1 MPVRATVA
9 IGLLGTALAVV
20 LVGLLHVIDAGQ
32 VDPVRRTISEYALRD
47 HGWMFDAGVL
57 ALAAG
62 SVAVLVALVRA
73 GLVRW
78 PSFAAVGMLVWAAGM
93 VAVVAFEKTN
103 WSVGPSVGGV
113 IHRYASLVAFFALP
127 VAALVATRG
136 RAGAAWPRWLAI
148 AALTWL
154 GAILSGVVLRP
165 FSGVPWWQFLPLG
178 IMERGLALTEVAVV
192 VAMAVWAGSGAPSAP
207 RDALSGIW
215 RRQNPA
221 DVHLALSGR

>member
-9 IGLLGTALAVV
+9 VGLVGTALAVV

-47 HGWMFDAGVL
+47 HGWMFDTGVL
-57 ALAAG
+57 ALAVG

-78 PSFAAVGMLVWAAGM
+78 PSFAAVGMLVWVAGM

-103 WSVGPSVGGV
+103 WSVGPSIGGM
-113 IHRYASLVAFFALP
+113 IHRYASLVGFLALP
-127 VAALVATRG
+127 VATLVAARG
-136 RAGAAWPRWLAI
+136 RDGAAWPRWLAI
-148 AALTWL
+148 TALAWL

-165 FSGVPWWQFLPLG
+165 LSGVPWWQFLPLG
-178 IMERGLALTEVAVV
+178 IMERGLALTEVGVV
-192 VAMAVWAGSGAPSAP
+192 VALAFWAVARAPAAR
-207 RDALSGIW
+207 RDAHERGLVAPES
-215 RRQNPA
+215 R
-221 DVHLALSGR
+221 

>member
-9 IGLLGTALAVV
+9 AGLVGVALAVV
-20 LVGLLHVIDAGQ
+20 FVGLLHVLYAGD

-47 HGWMFDAGVL
+47 LGWMFDAGVL
-57 ALAAG
+57 GLAAG
-62 SVAVLVALVRA
+62 SVAVLIALVRA

-93 VAVVAFEKTN
+93 VAVVVFEKTN
-103 WSVGPSVGGV
+103 WAVGPSVGGV

-127 VAALVATRG
+127 VATLVATRG
-136 RAGAAWPRWLAI
+136 REGAASPRWLAV
-148 AALTWL
+148 AALAWL

-178 IMERGLALTEVAVV
+178 IMERGLALTEVGVV
-192 VAMAVWAGSGAPSAP
+192 VALAFWAVARAPATRRAAQERDLAAP
-207 RDALSGIW
+207 EPR
-215 RRQNPA
+215 
-221 DVHLALSGR
+221 